1 MNRRLATA
9 AAAFCLL
16 AATITAAVPAS
27 ATAGTPAGT
36 PFDTHSDDF
45 GPVSVHGAAG
55 TVLTTTFTGFEGD
68 AVRIEVDARADVN
81 TDPRTTRGH
90 FHVTHVHTDG
100 RLVADFSGDITCLGV
115 GGREAIATGVV
126 TSGEAPWFPGRT
138 PVGAKVALTVQGNGR
153 HAGRVGWVW
162 GMFGAPVS
170 DCQGTVAFLPTTSGG
185 FTVRG

>member
-27 ATAGTPAGT
+27 ATADAP
-36 PFDTHSDDF
+36 SDDRSDDRSDGF
-45 GPVSVHGAAG
+45 GPVSVRGAAG
-55 TVLTTTFTGFEGD
+55 TVLTTAFTGFEGD
-68 AVRIEVDARADVN
+68 AGRIEVDARADVN

-90 FHVTHVHTDG
+90 FHVTRVHTDG

-115 GGREAIATGVV
+115 RGREAITTGVV

-138 PVGAKVALTVQGNGR
+138 PVGAKVALTAQGNGR
-153 HAGRVGWVW
+153 HSGRVGWAW

-170 DCQGTVAFLPTTSGG
+170 DRRGTVAFLPTTSGG

>member
-9 AAAFCLL
+9 AAAFCIL
-16 AATITAAVPAS
+16 AATVTAAAPAS
-27 ATAGTPAGT
+27 ATVDKPSG
-36 PFDTHSDDF
+36 SF

-55 TVLTTTFTGFEGD
+55 TVLTTTFAGFPGD
-68 AVRIEVDARADVN
+68 RVRIELNARADVN

-100 RLVADFSGDITCLGV
+100 RLVADFAGDITCLGV

-138 PVGAKVALTVQGNGR
+138 PVGAKVTLTVQKHGR

-170 DCQGTVAFLPTTSGG
+170 DCQGTIAFLPTTSGG